1 MNKNELKPCP
11 FCGRTDS
18 PHIDR
23 YQSNGC
29 WLAYVE
35 CTECLAT
42 GPVGKLKKDAIEAW
56 NRRVTDGND

>member
-1 MNKNELKPCP
+1 MSGECIKLKPCP

-29 WLAYVE
+29 WWAYVE

-56 NRRVTDGND
+56 NRRSNE